1 MAKLTDSL
9 ANTRTNARLGE
20 PVRRI
25 EDQRLLIGR
34 GLYVDDLILP
44 GTAFAFV
51 ARSPFSHA
59 RIRSIDRTA
68 ALSAPG
74 VLAVLTGEDVIR
86 EGLSGIS
93 CSTFPRQPIGR
104 FYCSEQPILA
114 VDKVR
119 HVGDRV
125 ALVIA
130 ETLSK
135 AKDGAELLEVDYE
148 VLPSVTLSNAANPDA
163 PKVWDDAQSNVS
175 FQLEFGDRGAVERC
189 FSTAAHTTRIAVHYP
204 RASANTIEPRGA
216 LAQPDPSASRFT
228 VYSSTQFPFRLREV
242 VSEVLKI
249 SEFSIRVVAQDVG
262 GAFGM
267 KSQIYPEEVLVV
279 WAASKLGRPV
289 KWTAE
294 RAEAMASDMHGR
306 HQIVDAELA
315 LDSSGRILAF
325 RTAIRIDVGA
335 YLSDSAGVPPQNACT
350 SYPSTYDI
358 PLVHACVSAMFTN
371 TSQLGPYRGSAKP
384 EATFVLERLVEKA
397 GQETGIDPID
407 MRRRNLIHP
416 SQMPYKTPG
425 IYTYDCGD
433 FEPVL
438 DKTIALADWNGFPA
452 RRTASEKRGVRRGI
466 GLAMHCQRAGS
477 ASERMEI
484 RIAPNG
490 SAAVYAGTLS
500 TGQGHET
507 MFAQMVSEWLCI
519 PVDQIRVFQGDTDRV
534 LFGRGTFA
542 QRTMAAGGSA
552 LKLAADE
559 VLRNGR
565 RLAAWMLEVSETDV
579 VFDGGV
585 FRVSG
590 TDREISFRE
599 VAQKSFAPSGNP
611 KEFGIGLEGVGFH
624 EGPYTFPNGCMVC
637 EVEVDPETG
646 VIKVER
652 LASVDDVGFV
662 VNPLTLRGQL
672 HGSVAHGIGEALIEE
687 VLYDRDSGQLLTGSF
702 LDYAMPRADI
712 MPNVIDELAL
722 LPTTV
727 NPLGVKGG
735 SEAGNVATPAAII
748 NAVVDALGPWG
759 IKDVPIPATPERI
772 WRAIRSVEERKALPR
787 MPPDVL

>member
-1 MAKLTDSL
+1 MQMAAVTKNS
-9 ANTRTNARLGE
+9 AHTRTNSSVGQ
-20 PVRRI
+20 PVLRI
-25 EDQRLLIGR
+25 EDERLVTGR
-34 GLYVDDLILP
+34 GRYVDDLISA

-51 ARSPFSHA
+51 VRSPFSHA

-68 ALSAPG
+68 ALSAAG
-74 VLAVLTGEDVIR
+74 VLAVFTGEDVLR
-86 EGLSGIS
+86 EGLSGITCGS
-93 CSTFPRQPIGR
+93 FPSRPVGR
-104 FYCSEQPILA
+104 SYCPEQPIL
-114 VDKVR
+114 VIDKVR

-125 ALVIA
+125 ALVVA
-130 ETLSK
+130 ETLNQ

-148 VLPSVTLSNAANPDA
+148 ALPSVTLVNAANPNA
-163 PKVWDDAQSNVS
+163 PKVWDEAQSNVS
-175 FQLEFGDRGAVERC
+175 FQLEFGDRRAVEQC
-189 FSTAAHTTRIAVHYP
+189 FSTAAHVTRIAVHYP
-204 RASANTIEPRGA
+204 RVSANTIEPRGA
-216 LAQPDPSASRFT
+216 LAHRDPSEGRFT
-228 VYSSTQFPFRLREV
+228 IYSSTQVPFRLREV
-242 VSEVLKI
+242 ASAVLNI
-249 SEFSIRVVAQDVG
+249 PELNIRVVAQDVG

-267 KSQIYPEEVLVV
+267 KSQIYPEEVLVL

-306 HQIVDAELA
+306 HQMTNAELA
-315 LDSSGRILAF
+315 LDPHGRFIAF
-325 RTAIRIDVGA
+325 RTAVAIDVGA
-335 YLSDSAGVPPQNACT
+335 YLSDSAGVPPQNAGT
-350 SYPSTYDI
+350 SYPSTYHI
-358 PLVHACVSAMFTN
+358 PLIYAVVRAIFTN

-397 GQETGIDPID
+397 GREMGIDPID
-407 MRRRNLIHP
+407 IRRRNLIRP

-438 DKTIALADWNGFPA
+438 DKAIALADWNGFAA
-452 RRTASEKRGVRRGI
+452 RRANSEIRGMRRGMGI
-466 GLAMHCQRAGS
+466 AMHCQRAGS

-490 SAAVYAGTLS
+490 SAALYLGTLS

-507 MFAQMVSEWLCI
+507 MFAQMISEWLSI
-519 PVDQIRVFQGDTDRV
+519 PFDAIRVFQGDTDRL
-534 LFGRGTFA
+534 LFGRGSFA
-542 QRTMAAGGSA
+542 QRTMSAGGSA

-559 VLRNGR
+559 VLRKGR
-565 RLAAWMLEVSETDV
+565 RFAAWMLEAAEMDV
-579 VFDGGV
+579 VFEGGV

-599 VAQKSFAPSGNP
+599 VAQKSFAPSGIP
-611 KEFGIGLEGVGFH
+611 QELGIGFDGVGIH

-637 EVEVDPETG
+637 EVEVDTDTG
-646 VIKVER
+646 VIKVDR
-652 LASVDDVGFV
+652 LSSVDDVGVV

-672 HGSVAHGIGEALIEE
+672 HGSVAHGLGEALIEE

-712 MPNVIDELAL
+712 IPDVVDELAL
-722 LPTTV
+722 APTTV

-748 NAVVDALGPWG
+748 NAVIDALTPWG

-772 WRAIRSVEERKALPR
+772 WRAIQNVA
-787 MPPDVL
+787 V